1 MSLVITQDL
10 DTEAEKLLQD
20 IGSRYG
26 TLKHNEDGSYDM
38 ETCSGVHI
46 HYENAIEGCKDWR
59 KYILNVVAD
68 DPEAYEPEQLEVLE
82 LINELY

>member
-1 MSLVITQDL
+1 MSLRIIQDL

-38 ETCSGVHI
+38 VTFGGVHE
-46 HYENAIEGCKDWR
+46 HYENAAAGCESWR
-59 KYILNVVAD
+59 EYILDVIKDNPD
-68 DPEAYEPEQLEVLE
+68 AYEPEQIEVLG